1 MPTIFEELSIDGRTL
16 ERETATK
23 FLGVLIDEKVPWKT
37 KPILKPFPTRFLK
50 TQVYLTEQG

>member
-50 TQVYLTEQG
+50 T